1 MDAPSQINITAAVNK
16 NIINYQNDSISI
28 ASVHSNGTAT
38 SQITPVTSVAN
49 KISLV
54 PTKLLLKS
62 STGFK
67 SPPPLATA
75 TSTITTQSSS
85 QSIPMKVVFVTNNA
99 LSSNCNAQQS
109 AGKQQLITLNKAQAQ
124 QLQNH
129 PGNKIIVQGQPTK
142 MQLVNQLPSVSTASS
157 ISPNS
162 IAKVSVAT
170 SSHRHVSSECKKGK
184 SSKSLLGSSKL
195 PVIRSLLTNIVE
207 IENQRLEIERQR
219 LEYEKRVGNEI
230 LTLLK
235 SFMGSSNSNN
245 AKDPTLN

>member
-1 MDAPSQINITAAVNK
+1 MDEPSQINITAAVNK

-28 ASVHSNGTAT
+28 ASVHSNGTST

-99 LSSNCNAQQS
+99 QQS
-109 AGKQQLITLNKAQAQ
+109 AGKQQLITLNKAQAV

-142 MQLVNQLPSVSTASS
+142 MQLVNQLPSISAASS

-170 SSHRHVSSECKKGK
+170 SSHSHRHEPSECKKGK

-207 IENQRLEIERQR
+207 IENQRLEIEKQR
-219 LEYEKRVGNEI
+219 LEYEKKVGNEI

-235 SFMGSSNSNN
+235 SFMGSSNSNS